1 MDRESARPNVKIAWL
16 SYLDSHVFEGGAEL
30 AQRRIILAG
39 RERGHIIGEAPF
51 LRHRTQRAMR
61 RTGLYRSVDVDWS
74 ADVFVLA
81 NMLNCPHLAQRFPSE
96 LTARALATGRA
107 VAFEDA
113 WVDVCPLDVPCG
125 GDRAACPP
133 HCDRSFGNALFAAAR
148 AAVFVSPLHRDIV
161 ASVLDCPLPDDV
173 VLVRPMVDPDHFR
186 PRDVERDI
194 DVLYVGTI
202 NEAKGYY
209 ELLERFG
216 PDRLTLAGDN
226 HLGHPAEGTFLGRV
240 SQHDLPALYSRA
252 RIFAHLPRW
261 HEPQG
266 RAVVEAAL
274 CGCEVVTNERVGVT
288 RYPRAAWSDAETIR
302 THPTRF
308 WEEFERAVTVTASA

>member
-1 MDRESARPNVKIAWL
+1 MAAPSSRSDGSSPLGASVGTSSANCRSSV
-16 SYLDSHVFEGGAEL
+16 
-30 AQRRIILAG
+30 AG
-39 RERGHIIGEAPF
+39 RNVHCAGPGSIAPSMSTG
-51 LRHRTQRAMR
+51 RPTSSCWRTCSTARI
-61 RTGLYRSVDVDWS
+61 S
-74 ADVFVLA
+74 
-81 NMLNCPHLAQRFPSE
+81 PQRFPSE
-96 LTARALATGRA
+96 LIARALATGRA

-113 WVDVCPLDVPCG
+113 WVDVCPARWRPCG
-125 GDRAACPP
+125 GERADCPAQ
-133 HCDRSFGNALFAAAR
+133 CDRSFGNALFAAAR

-202 NEAKGYY
+202 KEAKGYY

-216 PDRLTLAGDN
+216 PDRLTFAGDN
-226 HLGHPAEGTFLGRV
+226 QLGHPIEGSFLGRV

-266 RAVVEAAL
+266 RTVVEAAL
-274 CGCEVVTNERVGVT
+274 CGCEIVTNDRVGVT
-288 RYPRAAWSDAETIR
+288 RYPRAAWSDAETVR
-302 THPTRF
+302 THPARF
-308 WEEFERAVTVTASA
+308 WEEFERAVAATASA